1 MDYIVKLLIYQCC
14 YDILGLT
21 NSHHHKGIVKVLI
34 NVVIKIEIQLGSAV
48 VIKIEIQL
56 GSATGDGL
64 LDVHL

>member
-1 MDYIVKLLIYQCC
+1 M
-14 YDILGLT
+14 
-21 NSHHHKGIVKVLI
+21 GIVKVLI
-34 NVVIKIEIQLGSAV
+34 NV